1 MEIATMTDAA
11 MIAGTESYY
20 LWHIYVVLLLILALI
35 GVSFRRCSAALTAN
49 YQKERIWMNEDKR

>member
-11 MIAGTESYY
+11 MVPGTEVYY

-35 GVSFRRCSAALTAN
+35 SVCVFKKMLRSAYCKLS
-49 YQKERIWMNEDKR
+49 KRKDLDE

>member
-35 GVSFRRCSAALTAN
+35 SVCIFQKMLRSAYCKLS
-49 YQKERIWMNEDKR
+49 KRKDLDE

>member
-20 LWHIYVVLLLILALI
+20 LWHIYIVLLLILALI
-35 GVSFRRCSAALTAN
+35 SVCVFQKMLRSAYCKLS
-49 YQKERIWMNEDKR
+49 KRKDLDE

>member
-20 LWHIYVVLLLILALI
+20 LWHIYIVLLLILALI
-35 GVSFRRCSAALTAN
+35 SVYIF
-49 YQKERIWMNEDKR
+49 QKMLRSVYCKLSKRKDLDE

>member
-11 MIAGTESYY
+11 MVAGSESYY

-35 GVSFRRCSAALTAN
+35 GVYIF
-49 YQKERIWMNEDKR
+49 QKMLRNAYCKLSKRKDLDE

>member
-35 GVSFRRCSAALTAN
+35 GVYFFQKLLRSAYCKLS
-49 YQKERIWMNEDKR
+49 KRKDLDE

>member
-11 MIAGTESYY
+11 MVAGSESYY

-35 GVSFRRCSAALTAN
+35 GVYVFQRLLRSAYCKLS
-49 YQKERIWMNEDKR
+49 KRKDLNDEN

>member
-1 MEIATMTDAA
+1 MELATMTDAA

-35 GVSFRRCSAALTAN
+35 SVCIFQKMLRSAYCKLS
-49 YQKERIWMNEDKR
+49 KRKDLDE

>member
-1 MEIATMTDAA
+1 MELATMTDAA

-35 GVSFRRCSAALTAN
+35 SVCVFQKMLRSAYCKLS
-49 YQKERIWMNEDKR
+49 KRKDLDE

>member
-35 GVSFRRCSAALTAN
+35 SVYIF
-49 YQKERIWMNEDKR
+49 QKMLRGAYCKLSKRKDLDE

>member
-20 LWHIYVVLLLILALI
+20 LCHIYVVLLLILALI
-35 GVSFRRCSAALTAN
+35 GLYIFQKMLRSAYCKLS
-49 YQKERIWMNEDKR
+49 KRKDLDE